1 MKKDMCRTSEKL
13 LLSTIYTIFF
23 LYVLITIRI
32 ILFKDVPIYAI
43 FKGGFRSVNLIPFY
57 TVWEFITDSN
67 ISFTRAIANIIGNIG
82 IFIPMGIF
90 LPVVLKKSD
99 KKTIIIIISLI
110 SLGFELIQYIL
121 AIGSSDIDDV
131 ILNSLGGILGII
143 AYTKMTK
150 LFPDNIK
157 KLQAIISTSM
167 ILGVIGLGVIV
178 TNYQSLLTFKLKP
191 DKQVSRILVEEN
203 KEIVK
208 DIDKNEGDIIGSFES
223 FKNGV
228 LTIKTACNNNV
239 TCNNNVKSPEN
250 LMDKDGYIKVY
261 LSKNTKLISFV
272 ITEEE
277 NKDII
282 RYGEFDAKNL
292 PLLKKS
298 DTVEIWIDKD
308 NQPKDEHG
316 ITATRL
322 LIGLGE

>member
-1 MKKDMCRTSEKL
+1 MKKDMCRISEKL
-13 LLSTIYTIFF
+13 LLSSIYIIFF
-23 LYVLITIRI
+23 VYVLITIRI

-57 TVWEFITDSN
+57 TIWEFITDSN

-90 LPVVLKKSD
+90 LPVVLKKLD
-99 KKTIIIIISLI
+99 KKNIIIIISLI

-143 AYTKMTK
+143 IYTKMTK

-157 KLQAIISTSM
+157 KFQAIINTSI

-191 DKQVSRILVEEN
+191 DKQVSRILVEQN

-208 DIDKNEGDIIGSFES
+208 DVDKNEGDIIGSFES
-223 FKNGV
+223 FENGV
-228 LTIKTACNNNV
+228 LTIKTACNSNA
-239 TCNNNVKSPEN
+239 KSPEN
-250 LMDKDGYIKVY
+250 LMDKDGNIKVY
-261 LSKNTKLISFV
+261 LTKNTKLISFV

-282 RYGEFDAKNL
+282 RYEEFDAKNL
-292 PLLKKS
+292 PLLNKS
-298 DTVEIWIDKD
+298 DTIEIWIDKE
-308 NQPKDEHG
+308 NQPKDKHA
-316 ITATRL
+316 ITASRL
-322 LIGLGE
+322 LIGLYK

>member
-13 LLSTIYTIFF
+13 LLSIIYIIFF
-23 LYVLITIRI
+23 VYVLITIRI

-57 TVWEFITDSN
+57 TVWEFMTDSN
-67 ISFTRAIANIIGNIG
+67 ISLIRAIANIIGNIG

-90 LPVVLKKSD
+90 LPVVLKKLD

-131 ILNSLGGILGII
+131 LLNSLGGILGII
-143 AYTKMTK
+143 IYTKVTK
-150 LFPDNIK
+150 LFPNNIK
-157 KLQAIISTSM
+157 KFQAIISTS
-167 ILGVIGLGVIV
+167 IVLGVIGLGVIV

-203 KEIVK
+203 KEIIK

-228 LTIKTACNNNV
+228 LTIKTACNNNI
-239 TCNNNVKSPEN
+239 KSPDN
-250 LMDKDGYIKVY
+250 LMDKNGNIKVY

-272 ITEEE
+272 ITEGE

-282 RYGEFDAKNL
+282 RYEEFDAKNL

-298 DTVEIWIDKD
+298 DTFEIWIDKY
-308 NQPKDEHG
+308 NRPKDEHG
-316 ITATRL
+316 ITAARL
-322 LIGLGE
+322 LIGLDE

>member
-13 LLSTIYTIFF
+13 LLSIIYTIFF
-23 LYVLITIRI
+23 VYVLITIRI
-32 ILFKDVPIYAI
+32 ILFKDIPIYAI

-57 TVWEFITDSN
+57 TVWEFMTDSN
-67 ISFTRAIANIIGNIG
+67 ISLVRAIANIIGNVG

-90 LPVVLKKSD
+90 LPVVLKKLD
-99 KKTIIIIISLI
+99 KRNIIIIISLI

-143 AYTKMTK
+143 IYTKVTK
-150 LFPDNIK
+150 LFPNNIK
-157 KLQAIISTSM
+157 KFQAIISTSI

-208 DIDKNEGDIIGSFES
+208 DIDKNEADIIGSFES

-228 LTIKTACNNNV
+228 LTIKTACNNNIK
-239 TCNNNVKSPEN
+239 CPEN

-282 RYGEFDAKNL
+282 RYEEFDVKNL
-292 PLLKKS
+292 PLLKKT
-298 DTVEIWIDKD
+298 DTFEIWIDKD

-316 ITATRL
+316 ITASRL
-322 LIGLGE
+322 LIGLDE

>member
-1 MKKDMCRTSEKL
+1 MKKDMCITSEKL
-13 LLSTIYTIFF
+13 LLSSIYIIFF
-23 LYVLITIRI
+23 VYVLITIRI

-57 TVWEFITDSN
+57 TIWEFITDSN

-90 LPVVLKKSD
+90 LPVVLKKLD
-99 KKTIIIIISLI
+99 KKNIIIIISLI

-143 AYTKMTK
+143 IYTKMTK

-157 KLQAIISTSM
+157 KFQAIISTSI

-191 DKQVSRILVEEN
+191 DKQVSRILVEQN

-208 DIDKNEGDIIGSFES
+208 DVDKNEGDIIGSFES
-223 FKNGV
+223 FENGV
-228 LTIKTACNNNV
+228 LTIKTACNSNA
-239 TCNNNVKSPEN
+239 KSPGN
-250 LMDKDGYIKVY
+250 LMDKDDKDGNIKVY
-261 LSKNTKLISFV
+261 LTKNTKLISFV

-282 RYGEFDAKNL
+282 RYEEFDAKNL
-292 PLLKKS
+292 PLLNKS
-298 DTVEIWIDKD
+298 DTIEIWIDKE
-308 NQPKDEHG
+308 NQPKDKHA
-316 ITATRL
+316 ITASRL
-322 LIGLGE
+322 LIGLYK